1 MERRKTGRGWL
12 VLLIAV
18 AAALPYLGTLRAD
31 FVWDDDLLVLDHA
44 YYRDPALFWSTF
56 TRNLIFS
63 PNYFRPLGLLTF
75 FADFQLYGFRP
86 WGYHLTNVLIH
97 AATSAVAYL
106 LLRRLL
112 RAGPGWL
119 PPALALLFAWH
130 PVQVEAVSF
139 VAGRFDLLCTLFY
152 LLALRLGVAAWEARG
167 AGRWPL
173 AAGTGLAF
181 LLALASK
188 EMAATLPLTLGVVLA
203 GMALRIDRWRMCS
216 VRALS
221 LLLCGALGG
230 LAYLG
235 LRAGGMGYLYRIRPE
250 AGLPAGD
257 ARQHAL
263 LVARSLARY
272 LRLLAFPWGA
282 LSPIHYADIPL
293 STAAPGNWL
302 ALALTLALLGAL
314 VGAAYRALRRA
325 RSAPPTPPVAL
336 WLAFAV
342 TLLPVVNLLPLEI
355 GGGAFVCERFLYLP
369 TFFFLAALGAGWVA
383 VAARWPGARRA
394 LAVALPPVAVACL
407 VGVLVTVPHWRDDV
421 ALWTWAAARAPRSD
435 VPWTNLAVQAGNAGQ
450 AEQALDYA
458 NRALARNPQSA
469 SAHDVAGLALFL
481 LGDHQEAEVAFRTAL
496 ALEPDD
502 AHLWSNLAGA
512 VREQGRVEEA
522 AQLLTEEALARD
534 PTLWSAH
541 LGLGLCYRYAGQPD
555 RAIAPLRAAAR
566 YQPQHPDPWRHLVA
580 ALAAAGQGEEALAT
594 LARAPFAAPA
604 AWFDLGNAL
613 LAADQPAEA
622 LLAYGRALEGVAP
635 PDAASVHL
643 QRGMA
648 YVALGDLAEAEA
660 ALRAG
665 LALAPQDGR
674 LHNNLGMVLRDLGDR
689 AGARAAFERA
699 RHLLPDSDMVAANL
713 AQLQDGE

>member
-1 MERRKTGRGWL
+1 
-12 VLLIAV
+12 
-18 AAALPYLGTLRAD
+18 
-31 FVWDDDLLVLDHA
+31 
-44 YYRDPALFWSTF
+44 
-56 TRNLIFS
+56 
-63 PNYFRPLGLLTF
+63 
-75 FADFQLYGFRP
+75 
-86 WGYHLTNVLIH
+86 
-97 AATSAVAYL
+97 
-106 LLRRLL
+106 
-112 RAGPGWL
+112 
-119 PPALALLFAWH
+119 
-130 PVQVEAVSF
+130 
-139 VAGRFDLLCTLFY
+139 
-152 LLALRLGVAAWEARG
+152 
-167 AGRWPL
+167 
-173 AAGTGLAF
+173 
-181 LLALASK
+181 
-188 EMAATLPLTLGVVLA
+188 
-203 GMALRIDRWRMCS
+203 
-216 VRALS
+216 
-221 LLLCGALGG
+221 
-230 LAYLG
+230 
-235 LRAGGMGYLYRIRPE
+235 
-250 AGLPAGD
+250 
-257 ARQHAL
+257 
-263 LVARSLARY
+263 
-272 LRLLAFPWGA
+272 
-282 LSPIHYADIPL
+282 
-293 STAAPGNWL
+293 
-302 ALALTLALLGAL
+302 
-314 VGAAYRALRRA
+314 
-325 RSAPPTPPVAL
+325 
-336 WLAFAV
+336 
-342 TLLPVVNLLPLEI
+342 
-355 GGGAFVCERFLYLP
+355 
-369 TFFFLAALGAGWVA
+369 
-383 VAARWPGARRA
+383 
-394 LAVALPPVAVACL
+394 
-407 VGVLVTVPHWRDDV
+407 
-421 ALWTWAAARAPRSD
+421 
-435 VPWTNLAVQAGNAGQ
+435 
-450 AEQALDYA
+450 
-458 NRALARNPQSA
+458 
-469 SAHDVAGLALFL
+469 L

-622 LLAYGRALEGVAP
+622 LVAYGRALEGVAP
-635 PDAASVHL
+635 ADAASVHL